1 MDGDGYRKKILVVE
15 DEVDVLDVV
24 KTRLEAHGYDVLEAF
39 DGKAG
44 LDVARTKKPDLIIL
58 DLMLPKMDG
67 YEVCRMLKKDEA
79 YKDIPIVMLTAK
91 TQDKDVRMA
100 ATSGADAYI
109 TKPFEA
115 YILLDTVD
123 KLLQGE

>member
-1 MDGDGYRKKILVVE
+1 MDGYNKKILIIE
-15 DEVDVLDVV
+15 DETDIVDVV
-24 KTRLEAHGYDVLEAF
+24 KIRLQAHEYEVLEAF

-44 LDVARTKKPDLIIL
+44 LDMARTKKPDLIIL
-58 DLMLPKMDG
+58 DIMLPKMDG
-67 YEVCRMLKKDEA
+67 YEVCRLLKEDKD

-91 TQDKDVRMA
+91 TQDQDVRMA